1 MDDTLSRLW
10 LREDVKERSKMEE
23 GMKDKGGRATAEKK
37 GRGGIADSIG

>member
-23 GMKDKGGRATAEKK
+23 RMKDKGGGRQQKK
-37 GRGGIADSIG
+37 GGGSADSIG

>member
-23 GMKDKGGRATAEKK
+23 RMKDKGGRAAAVK
-37 GRGGIADSIG
+37 GGGGIADSIG